1 MRNMSRLLRNNITMD
16 IRDYST
22 TYFKNKP
29 HDCILYSYD
38 GEGFM
43 IHKELLGQTEFMR
56 EILKSAKD
64 RCCEKTVIICPC
76 TKEELAQLVI
86 FLYYGKLQ
94 LKDVFESF
102 AVQEHLHKIFGY
114 PESLNMED
122 QITSLLNNTMMSSIV
137 DLAEGKIPNNS
148 FEQVDTFIDTEN
160 ANQADVS
167 IKEDIMETTSEK
179 MNNSS
184 NNFDLSIDKVK
195 GV

>member
-1 MRNMSRLLRNNITMD
+1 MSHLLRNNIITE
-16 IRDYST
+16 ISDYST
-22 TYFKNKP
+22 TYFKNKRQ
-29 HDCILYSYD
+29 DCILYSED
-38 GEGFM
+38 GAGFM

-76 TKEELAQLVI
+76 TQEELAQLVI
-86 FLYYGKLQ
+86 FLYNGKLQ

-137 DLAEGKIPNNS
+137 DLAEGKISSNS
-148 FEQVDTFIDTEN
+148 AEQVDTFIETEST
-160 ANQADVS
+160 NQAEVS
-167 IKEDIMETTSEK
+167 INEDIMETTSEK
-179 MNNSS
+179 INNSS
-184 NNFDLSIDKVK
+184 NNFDLSIDQVE

>member
-1 MRNMSRLLRNNITMD
+1 MVPHLKYNNTSEI
-16 IRDYST
+16 IEYSK
-22 TYFKNKP
+22 TYFKTKP
-29 HDCILYSYD
+29 RDCILYSKD
-38 GEGFM
+38 NAEFK

-102 AVQEHLHKIFGY
+102 AIQEHLHKIFGY
-114 PESLNMED
+114 PESLNVED
-122 QITSLLNNTMMSSIV
+122 QITSLLNNTMLSSIV

-160 ANQADVS
+160 TKQADFGTN
-167 IKEDIMETTSEK
+167 EDIMETTSEK
-179 MNNSS
+179 TNNSS
-184 NNFDLSIDKVK
+184 NNFDLSIDQ